1 MRSWMAL
8 ATLIVAPT
16 RTSALQLSRPALL
29 PGGRIRW
36 RRAMLCMDE
45 SLPQL
50 PDKLEAR
57 SQQTR
62 SLEVDGETVSL
73 DELGPIVIKED
84 GRLGRLSN
92 WQDMTEG
99 EQQATLKFV
108 AKRNAKRRKALLKA
122 QSEAG

>member
-1 MRSWMAL
+1 MLPAQAFARA
-8 ATLIVAPT
+8 APICDLMPTT
-16 RTSALQLSRPALL
+16 RAAAARAAKRVLL
-29 PGGRIRW
+29 D
-36 RRAMLCMDE
+36 L
-45 SLPQL
+45 
-50 PDKLEAR
+50 
-57 SQQTR
+57 
-62 SLEVDGETVSL
+62 SL

>member
-1 MRSWMAL
+1 M
-8 ATLIVAPT
+8 
-16 RTSALQLSRPALL
+16 
-29 PGGRIRW
+29 
-36 RRAMLCMDE
+36 
-45 SLPQL
+45 
-50 PDKLEAR
+50 
-57 SQQTR
+57 
-62 SLEVDGETVSL
+62 
-73 DELGPIVIKED
+73 IKED